1 MVRPRT
7 MKYCD
12 CCKTNVIL
20 NHSNT
25 KYCRNCG
32 RTILDNRKRQDARHF
47 RVVSRLKQEII
58 DLKKELM
65 KK

>member
-1 MVRPRT
+1 MARPRS
-7 MKYCD
+7 MKYCE

-32 RTILDNRKRQDARHF
+32 RYILNIRTITDQKRYREIRKI
-47 RVVSRLKQEII
+47 KE
-58 DLKKELM
+58 DLKK
-65 KK
+65 